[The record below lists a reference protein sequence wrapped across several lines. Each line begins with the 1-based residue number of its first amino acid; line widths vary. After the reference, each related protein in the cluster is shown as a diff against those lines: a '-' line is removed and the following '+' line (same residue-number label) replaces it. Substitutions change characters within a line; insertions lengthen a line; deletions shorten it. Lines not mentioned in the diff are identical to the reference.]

1 MSADLIALME
11 NQIVRPTAI
20 AQAEALMRE
29 AMAIVREVTATTT
42 AKEVTTVLRLATT
55 HVRTILPHLLMKV
68 RAELIRLPLLV
79 RASRVR

>member
-29 AMAIVREVTATTT
+29 ATAIVREVTATI
-42 AKEVTTVLRLATT
+42 AREVTTVLRMATT